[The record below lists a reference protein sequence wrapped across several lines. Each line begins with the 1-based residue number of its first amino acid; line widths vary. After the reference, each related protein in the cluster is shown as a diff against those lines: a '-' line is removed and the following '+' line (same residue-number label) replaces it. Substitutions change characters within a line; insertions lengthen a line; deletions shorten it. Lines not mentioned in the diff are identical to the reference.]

1 MTKTKIEVD
10 LHTLTHQGLLDL
22 IADPRRT
29 IALRREAI
37 QLLQDRGHRPLG
49 ISNVPDREIEIILET
64 VAPQREKPARWWM
77 KVPEFDLWK

>member
-1 MTKTKIEVD
+1 MTKTKNEVD

-37 QLLQDRGHRPLG
+37 KLLQDRGHRPLG
-49 ISNVPDREIEIILET
+49 IPNVPDREIEIILET
-64 VAPQREKPARWWM
+64 IAPQREKPAPWWE
-77 KVPEFDLWK
+77 KIL